1 MQIHKQKQIIH
12 TPAHFFNET
21 CNAGSLDFGSG
32 IPRTIENQRSTTD
45 GVLIERRNFHVRIA
59 DTQCRQNQVS
69 ELIHRMYS
77 WRGYQ
82 LGISAS
88 RCNPGRITLQACSGN
103 ETLGTLTLNADSEN
117 GLLADDLYRRE
128 VDTLRRRGATVC
140 ELTGLA
146 VSARLG
152 SNELLASLFHLL
164 HILGRRLHRA
174 TDAVIEV
181 NPRHS
186 AYYQRLLGFNQ
197 IGERKL
203 CGRVDAP
210 AVLLHIEADFIE
222 EQIARHAGDR
232 KKKGHSLYPYFFDR
246 LETERLSRRLTE
258 MHGLLPGLPPRHS

>member
-12 TPAHFFNET
+12 TPAHFFNEASD
-21 CNAGSLDFGSG
+21 AGSLDFEPGTH
-32 IPRTIENQRSTTD
+32 RTIENRRSATD
-45 GVLIERRNFHVRIA
+45 GVLVERRNFHVRIA
-59 DTQCRQNQVS
+59 DTQGRQNQVS

-82 LGISAS
+82 LGAAEP
-88 RCNPGRITLQACSGN
+88 RRTPGKTTLQACCGQ

-117 GLLADDLYRRE
+117 GLLADDLYHRE

-146 VSARLG
+146 VCDRLG
-152 SNELLASLFHLL
+152 SKELLAALFHLL

-186 AYYQRLLGFNQ
+186 AYYQRLLGFHQ
-197 IGERKL
+197 IGETKL

-232 KKKGHSLYPYFFDR
+232 KNKGHSLYPYFFDGI
-246 LETERLSRRLTE
+246 ETERLGRRLTE
-258 MHGLLPGLPPRHS
+258 MHRLLPGLPPRHC